1 MTNFSLSQQPHRRYN
16 PLLDEWVLVSPQRNL
31 RPWQG
36 QNEEVPEAQSPMHD
50 PNCYLC
56 PGNQRSGGEQ
66 NPTYEGCY
74 VFDNDFP
81 ALASSSSSSS
91 SSSSAST
98 TPSTSSSFFK
108 TTGARGIN
116 RVICYDPRHDLTM
129 SGLSQDALMRVIE
142 TWKAQFEE
150 IAALPHID
158 YVQIFENKGA
168 MMGCSNPHPHGQLW
182 AQEGLPSLVER
193 TQKNLQAYYE
203 THQEPLLL
211 AYLKAEL
218 EAKERVIYENEHFVV
233 LVPFWAT
240 WPFETMILPKSDLWD
255 LRGLTP
261 ALITDLAA
269 ALSKLTKAY
278 DAVFKVSFP
287 YSAGF
292 HQAPCDGIVH
302 PEWTLHMHFYPP
314 LLRSATVKKF
324 QVGYELLAEAQRDM
338 TPEQSAEILRNL
350 VC

>member
-1 MTNFSLSQQPHRRYN
+1 
-16 PLLDEWVLVSPQRNL
+16 
-31 RPWQG
+31 
-36 QNEEVPEAQSPMHD
+36 
-50 PNCYLC
+50 
-56 PGNQRSGGEQ
+56 
-66 NPTYEGCY
+66 
-74 VFDNDFP
+74 
-81 ALASSSSSSS
+81 
-91 SSSSAST
+91 
-98 TPSTSSSFFK
+98 
-108 TTGARGIN
+108 
-116 RVICYDPRHDLTM
+116 M

-193 TQKNLQAYYE
+193 TKKNLQAYYK

-218 EAKERVIYENEHFVV
+218 AAKERVIYENEHFVV

-240 WPFETMILPKSDLWD
+240 WPFETMILPKSDLRD

-261 ALITDLAA
+261 ALIADLAA